1 MSEPTIIFEN
11 DDFAAINKPAGLM
24 VHAVRRKEGGK
35 EGRRKKGEGKKRKQ
49 EREKKEVAEG
59 RPPSEPTLTDW
70 LVARWPAI
78 VTVGDDPALRPGI
91 VHRLDKGT
99 SGVMVVAKT
108 QAAFEKLKSL
118 FQSHEMKKT
127 YMALVSGIPKE
138 EKGIIDRPIGI
149 KNGTLKRSVHA
160 TTMVK
165 TAVTEYEVK
174 TKYQVPNA
182 KFKEEYAL
190 LEVRPKTG
198 RTHQIRV
205 HLASIGHSIVGD
217 PLYGSR
223 SASVMLRAPRLMLH
237 AKSIEFTD
245 GTGNRFSFEAALPE
259 DFVKVIHSLVD
270 IVD

>member
-24 VHAVRRKEGGK
+24 VHAARRREDGEK
-35 EGRRKKGEGKKRKQ
+35 GRRKKGEGKKRKQ

-99 SGVMVVAKT
+99 SGVMLIAKT

-127 YMALVSGIPKE
+127 YVALVYGVPKE
-138 EKGIIDRPIGI
+138 QKGTIDRPIGI

-165 TAVTEYEVK
+165 SAVTEYEVK
-174 TKYQVPNA
+174 KKYEG
-182 KFKEEYAL
+182 KEEYAL
-190 LEVRPKTG
+190 LEVHPKTG

-223 SASVMLRAPRLMLH
+223 SVAVALHAPRLMLH
-237 AKSIEFTD
+237 AKAIEFTD
-245 GTGNRFSFEAALPE
+245 GTGNRFSFEAPLPE
-259 DFVKVIHSLVD
+259 DFEEVIHSLVGT
-270 IVD
+270 VY